1 MKDDFCYFENH
12 ECKYYPCHKGSD
24 NINCMFCFCPFY
36 TFANC
41 PGNPVFIERNGV
53 KIKKCTDCVFPHLK
67 DNYPKVISLL
77 KAQPVAEESLKEY
90 VHGGESSKR
99 IKYDFSVNVNPLG
112 MPARVKAAIK
122 KGVKTASLYPDKKCQ
137 NLKNAIAAKKNVGQN
152 NVLLGNG
159 ASDLITLVARW
170 LQSQRKRRVLL
181 LAPTFGGYERAL
193 LGCGIK
199 PRYYDLKKED
209 DFALTKDFLS
219 YVTDDLDAI
228 FLCNPNNPT
237 SAIIEEGLLGKIVEL
252 CASKNISL
260 VVDECFMDFVDKNK
274 TAGVCKYVG
283 AHKNIIL
290 INAFTKI
297 YAMAGLRLGYA
308 ICSDSGVVKQMEFLQ
323 SEWNVSSLAQAAGL
337 EALTQ
342 ESYLK
347 KTIRLI
353 ERERIFLEEELSL
366 LGMKVYPSDAN
377 FILVETKE
385 NVFEKLLDAGI
396 LVRDCSDF
404 KNLGK
409 GFIRI
414 AIQTRR
420 KNKILLS
427 ALKKVLKENDRR

>member
-41 PGNPVFIERNGV
+41 PGNPTFIEKNGV
-53 KIKKCTDCVFPHLK
+53 KIKKCTDCLFPHLK
-67 DNYPKVISLL
+67 DNYSKVISLL
-77 KAQPVAEESLKEY
+77 KTRPVAEENLKEY
-90 VHGGESSKR
+90 VHGGECSRR
-99 IKYDFSVNVNPLG
+99 IRYDFSVNVNPLG
-112 MPARVKAAIK
+112 MPAKVKTAIK
-122 KGVKTASLYPDKKCQ
+122 KSVKTASLYPDQKCL
-137 NLKNAIAAKKNVGQN
+137 NLKNAIAVKKHVGQD
-152 NVLLGNG
+152 NVVVGNG
-159 ASDLITLVARW
+159 ASDLITLLARW
-170 LQSQRKRRVLL
+170 LQSQRKTRILL
-181 LAPTFGGYERAL
+181 LAPSFGGYERAL
-193 LGCGIK
+193 LGCNIK
-199 PRYYDLKKED
+199 PKYYDLKKED

-237 SAIIEEGLLGKIVEL
+237 SAIIEEELLGEIVEL
-252 CASKNISL
+252 CTRKNITM
-260 VVDECFMDFVDKNK
+260 VVDECFMDFVDKKKN
-274 TAGVCKYVG
+274 AGVCKYVG

-323 SEWNVSSLAQAAGL
+323 SEWNVSSLAQATGL
-337 EALTQ
+337 VALTQ
-342 ESYLK
+342 ESYIK
-347 KTIRLI
+347 KTICVI
-353 ERERIFLEEELSL
+353 ERERLFLEEKLSS
-366 LGMKVYPSDAN
+366 LGMKLYPSAGN

-385 NVFEKLLDAGI
+385 NVFEKLLDDGI

-409 GFIRI
+409 GFVRI

-420 KNKILLS
+420 KNKMLLS